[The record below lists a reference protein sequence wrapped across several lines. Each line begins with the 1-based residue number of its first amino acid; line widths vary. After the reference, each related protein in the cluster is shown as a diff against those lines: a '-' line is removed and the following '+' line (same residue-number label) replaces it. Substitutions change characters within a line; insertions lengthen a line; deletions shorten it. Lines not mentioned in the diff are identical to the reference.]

1 MNIMRTTRFSFRTF
15 MTEVACVLTMMLFML
30 HTTYAA
36 TVAFSVEVPSTT
48 VVVGDT
54 VEIKVSI
61 NAADQALSSYSYNI
75 TYDSTLL
82 KAVSGGTVES
92 EGTVSY
98 SQANVKPGDAMTATF
113 TFTAIASGT
122 ASIETSAVEVI
133 SDTEESIDMTP
144 SYNSVTI
151 SDKSAAASTEAASS
165 TVSDTGSEAEPA
177 TPLAL
182 IDSETKP
189 VVTEDEVGTLT
200 EADQNAS
207 APADTLVSVHSN
219 NNTYNIIPK
228 PNSVSVPTGYL
239 PVKINLN
246 DTDIRAYM
254 KESSSNTVLLYAA
267 TNDGHQGW
275 YFFNPNEGTFLDATD
290 LIEETDSLSSFID
303 KHKFVIMLIAIIVL
317 VILVVVIIILAVSL
331 KGLIA
336 DYEAQIDKLKK
347 DNEEKESTA
356 NETSEAAEPSAKA
369 AEHVRMP
376 HHDNSEV
383 PTINNKALFPG
394 DNEVIHESYADS
406 DYDNQVSPDE
416 DDVIHT
422 DDYDDTAFEDVADD
436 SEPIDSAFDVKEDTE
451 STESKIQ
458 ASLDEIDAA
467 LESAKKYKD

>member
-1 MNIMRTTRFSFRTF
+1 
-15 MTEVACVLTMMLFML
+15 
-30 HTTYAA
+30 
-36 TVAFSVEVPSTT
+36 
-48 VVVGDT
+48 
-54 VEIKVSI
+54 
-61 NAADQALSSYSYNI
+61 
-75 TYDSTLL
+75 
-82 KAVSGGTVES
+82 
-92 EGTVSY
+92 
-98 SQANVKPGDAMTATF
+98 MTATF

-165 TVSDTGSEAEPA
+165 TVSDTGSRSRACN
-177 TPLAL
+177 TSC
-182 IDSETKP
+182 IDRQRDQACCYS
-189 VVTEDEVGTLT
+189 EDEVGTLT

-254 KESSSNTVLLYAA
+254 KGSSSNTVLLYAA

-416 DDVIHT
+416 DDCH
-422 DDYDDTAFEDVADD
+422 
-436 SEPIDSAFDVKEDTE
+436 PH
-451 STESKIQ
+451 
-458 ASLDEIDAA
+458 
-467 LESAKKYKD
+467 

>member
-1 MNIMRTTRFSFRTF
+1 
-15 MTEVACVLTMMLFML
+15 
-30 HTTYAA
+30 
-36 TVAFSVEVPSTT
+36 
-48 VVVGDT
+48 
-54 VEIKVSI
+54 
-61 NAADQALSSYSYNI
+61 
-75 TYDSTLL
+75 
-82 KAVSGGTVES
+82 
-92 EGTVSY
+92 
-98 SQANVKPGDAMTATF
+98 
-113 TFTAIASGT
+113 
-122 ASIETSAVEVI
+122 
-133 SDTEESIDMTP
+133 
-144 SYNSVTI
+144 
-151 SDKSAAASTEAASS
+151 
-165 TVSDTGSEAEPA
+165 
-177 TPLAL
+177 
-182 IDSETKP
+182 
-189 VVTEDEVGTLT
+189 
-200 EADQNAS
+200 
-207 APADTLVSVHSN
+207 
-219 NNTYNIIPK
+219 
-228 PNSVSVPTGYL
+228 
-239 PVKINLN
+239 
-246 DTDIRAYM
+246 M
-254 KESSSNTVLLYAA
+254 KGSSSNTVLLYAA

>member
-1 MNIMRTTRFSFRTF
+1 M
-15 MTEVACVLTMMLFML
+15 
-30 HTTYAA
+30 
-36 TVAFSVEVPSTT
+36 
-48 VVVGDT
+48 
-54 VEIKVSI
+54 K
-61 NAADQALSSYSYNI
+61 
-75 TYDSTLL
+75 
-82 KAVSGGTVES
+82 
-92 EGTVSY
+92 
-98 SQANVKPGDAMTATF
+98 
-113 TFTAIASGT
+113 
-122 ASIETSAVEVI
+122 
-133 SDTEESIDMTP
+133 
-144 SYNSVTI
+144 
-151 SDKSAAASTEAASS
+151 
-165 TVSDTGSEAEPA
+165 GS
-177 TPLAL
+177 
-182 IDSETKP
+182 
-189 VVTEDEVGTLT
+189 
-200 EADQNAS
+200 N
-207 APADTLVSVHSN
+207 
-219 NNTYNIIPK
+219 
-228 PNSVSVPTGYL
+228 
-239 PVKINLN
+239 
-246 DTDIRAYM
+246 
-254 KESSSNTVLLYAA
+254 SNTVLLYAA

-275 YFFNPNEGTFLDATD
+275 YFFNSNEGTFLYATD

-347 DNEEKESTA
+347 DNEEKKSTA

-394 DNEVIHESYADS
+394 DDEVIHESYADS

-451 STESKIQ
+451 SKIQ

>member
-1 MNIMRTTRFSFRTF
+1 MRTTRFSFRTF

-254 KESSSNTVLLYAA
+254 KGSSSNTVLLYAA

-290 LIEETDSLSSFID
+290 RKSTRLNSS
-303 KHKFVIMLIAIIVL
+303 H
-317 VILVVVIIILAVSL
+317 
-331 KGLIA
+331 
-336 DYEAQIDKLKK
+336 Q
-347 DNEEKESTA
+347 
-356 NETSEAAEPSAKA
+356 
-369 AEHVRMP
+369 
-376 HHDNSEV
+376 
-383 PTINNKALFPG
+383 
-394 DNEVIHESYADS
+394 
-406 DYDNQVSPDE
+406 
-416 DDVIHT
+416 
-422 DDYDDTAFEDVADD
+422 
-436 SEPIDSAFDVKEDTE
+436 
-451 STESKIQ
+451 KI
-458 ASLDEIDAA
+458 
-467 LESAKKYKD
+467 

>member
-1 MNIMRTTRFSFRTF
+1 
-15 MTEVACVLTMMLFML
+15 MT
-30 HTTYAA
+30 YI
-36 TVAFSVEVPSTT
+36 
-48 VVVGDT
+48 VV
-54 VEIKVSI
+54 
-61 NAADQALSSYSYNI
+61 
-75 TYDSTLL
+75 
-82 KAVSGGTVES
+82 
-92 EGTVSY
+92 
-98 SQANVKPGDAMTATF
+98 SQ
-113 TFTAIASGT
+113 
-122 ASIETSAVEVI
+122 
-133 SDTEESIDMTP
+133 
-144 SYNSVTI
+144 
-151 SDKSAAASTEAASS
+151 SAAASTEAASS
-165 TVSDTGSEAEPA
+165 TVSDTGPEAEPA
-177 TPLAL
+177 TPPAL

-254 KESSSNTVLLYAA
+254 KGSSSNTVLLYAA

-394 DNEVIHESYADS
+394 DDEVIHESYADS

-451 STESKIQ
+451 SKIQ

>member
-15 MTEVACVLTMMLFML
+15 MTEVTCVLTMMLFML

-200 EADQNAS
+200 ADR
-207 APADTLVSVHSN
+207 L
-219 NNTYNIIPK
+219 
-228 PNSVSVPTGYL
+228 
-239 PVKINLN
+239 
-246 DTDIRAYM
+246 
-254 KESSSNTVLLYAA
+254 
-267 TNDGHQGW
+267 
-275 YFFNPNEGTFLDATD
+275 
-290 LIEETDSLSSFID
+290 
-303 KHKFVIMLIAIIVL
+303 
-317 VILVVVIIILAVSL
+317 
-331 KGLIA
+331 
-336 DYEAQIDKLKK
+336 
-347 DNEEKESTA
+347 
-356 NETSEAAEPSAKA
+356 
-369 AEHVRMP
+369 
-376 HHDNSEV
+376 
-383 PTINNKALFPG
+383 
-394 DNEVIHESYADS
+394 
-406 DYDNQVSPDE
+406 
-416 DDVIHT
+416 
-422 DDYDDTAFEDVADD
+422 
-436 SEPIDSAFDVKEDTE
+436 
-451 STESKIQ
+451 
-458 ASLDEIDAA
+458 
-467 LESAKKYKD
+467 

>member
-177 TPLAL
+177 TPIAL

-254 KESSSNTVLLYAA
+254 KGSSSNTVLLYAA

-275 YFFNPNEGTFLDATD
+275 YFFNPNEGT
-290 LIEETDSLSSFID
+290 S
-303 KHKFVIMLIAIIVL
+303 
-317 VILVVVIIILAVSL
+317 VSL
-331 KGLIA
+331 MGLIA

-394 DNEVIHESYADS
+394 DNEVIHESYAAS